1 MFTFRNDY
9 TVTLRFKNEFID
21 LECRPENPTEI
32 QEDGFDSGPSNGEF
46 YFYYNDDVITFAA
59 ARYGDGN
66 GGNLNV
72 TLKMTPEIKESLE
85 VALKEWRIYLKR
97 KDEEA

>member
-1 MFTFRNDY
+1 MTKNSSTMFTFRKDY

-46 YFYYNDDVITFAA
+46 
-59 ARYGDGN
+59 
-66 GGNLNV
+66 
-72 TLKMTPEIKESLE
+72 
-85 VALKEWRIYLKR
+85 
-97 KDEEA
+97 